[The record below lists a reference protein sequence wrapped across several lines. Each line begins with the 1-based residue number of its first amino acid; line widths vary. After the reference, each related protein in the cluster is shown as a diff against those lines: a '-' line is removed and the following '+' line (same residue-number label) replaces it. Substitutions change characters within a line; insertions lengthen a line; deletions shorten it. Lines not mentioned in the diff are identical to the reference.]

1 MKKRNQIIAA
11 FLAATMIITPA
22 TSIFAKAAKDGN
34 SSAESSYGESFTS
47 WRTNEWENKLSKDW
61 TTVSMTPGVNE
72 STMNFAWYSKTT
84 DTVSLT
90 YGLKADLSD
99 GKTVQ
104 IATKGTG
111 QKDKDGNEYNSNK
124 ATISG
129 LAAQTT
135 YYYKVDDKEI
145 KSFKTG
151 NTGKFR
157 FAFVGDPQI
166 GSSNELKGAD
176 TEAFY
181 NAQSNAVANDSY
193 NWSQTLKK
201 IQSAGTD
208 FIVSAGDQI
217 QTTKKKAPGQSSTTS
232 EIEYAGYLSPDA
244 LTSLPVA
251 TTVGNHDADNA
262 NYKYHFY
269 VPNLNNLGDN
279 DIVGG
284 DYYFTYGDVLFMML
298 NTQNINSAEHIQFI
312 QNTVAKNA
320 NCKWKVVTLH
330 QDIYGSAEHS
340 NEPEIV
346 NLRYALTPTFEKY
359 GVDAVLTGHDHAYS
373 RSKFLSGNQT
383 EKTVTYTD
391 DEFNEMLDKDI
402 DYTGEGTLTVA
413 PGNIKADTTDESEK
427 TYLSYLTSVMDAD
440 RITETGEY
448 VVDPKGILYLTAS
461 SSSGSKYYDLVSRQ
475 QSYIA
480 SRWQED
486 VPTYSLIDV
495 TETTMTI
502 NTYRTDNDS
511 AIDNTVTIVKSAV
524 DAKLAQ
530 INKELT
536 DNKLV
541 EKDYTAGSWK
551 ALKDAMDAANRIS
564 PETEQAQINKILEN
578 LTTARNGLVKVAA
591 QEPPKPSEQ
600 STEKTS
606 ESEKAPEQPT
616 EKTSESEKASEKSN
630 NKSAS
635 KVKTS
640 DESQALLWTI
650 VCVIGLGAA
659 GTAVVF
665 AGKER
670 K

>member
-181 NAQSNAVANDSY
+181 NAQSNAVA
-193 NWSQTLKK
+193 
-201 IQSAGTD
+201 
-208 FIVSAGDQI
+208 
-217 QTTKKKAPGQSSTTS
+217 
-232 EIEYAGYLSPDA
+232 
-244 LTSLPVA
+244 

-262 NYKYHFY
+262 NYQYHFN
-269 VPNLNNLGDN
+269 VPNLSNLGDN
-279 DIVGG
+279 KKVGG

-298 NTQNINSAEHIQFI
+298 NTQDTNSAEHIQFI
-312 QNTVAKNA
+312 KETVAENA
-320 NCKWKVVTLH
+320 DCKWKVVTLH

-391 DEFNEMLDKDI
+391 DEFDEMLDKDI

-511 AIDNTVTIVKSAV
+511 AIDNTVTIVKSADKSAV

-536 DNKLV
+536 DNTLV
-541 EKDYTAGSWK
+541 EKDYTTGSWK

-578 LTTARNGLVKVAA
+578 LTTARNGLVKVTA
-591 QEPPKPSEQ
+591 QEPPKASEQ
-600 STEKTS
+600 PTEKTS
-606 ESEKAPEQPT
+606 ESEKASEQPT

-630 NKSAS
+630 NNSVS
-635 KVKTS
+635 KVKTG
-640 DESQALLWTI
+640 DESQAMLWTI